1 MKRLPLS
8 AALLTVTSIIFS
20 ISSTVMADP
29 CLVVYPGNDCIY
41 MYDPS
46 EYYTVGLGHPLY
58 DPEYDR
64 GGEVLLEIGTN
75 EIDHSIYQAPNLI
88 GFMPSFDGMEG
99 YFFSGSSFTLILDGF
114 SNDQTIYENIKLVF
128 GFVEKKGDCVP
139 TVIVDGVRLTNLVYG
154 VGDMVV
160 STPTE
165 RGNNYSD
172 IMSFSVT
179 WYGCYG
185 LHVWAYADE
194 NYNDRKDGGE
204 CFTAFSHDITIDTED
219 TSWGA
224 IKTIIR

>member
-1 MKRLPLS
+1 MKRILIL
-8 AALLTVTSIIFS
+8 AAFSTVTSIVITVP
-20 ISSTVMADP
+20 STVMADP

-46 EYYTVGLGHPLY
+46 EYYTVGPEHPLY

-64 GGEVLLEIGTN
+64 SGEMLLETGTN
-75 EIDHSIYQAPNLI
+75 EIDHSIYQAPNLT
-88 GFMPSFDGMEG
+88 GFMPSIDGMEG
-99 YFFSGSSFTLILDGF
+99 YFFSGTSFILILDGF
-114 SNDQTIYENIKLVF
+114 SNNQTIYENIKLVF
-128 GFVEKKGDCVP
+128 GFVEKKGSCVP
-139 TVIVDGVRLTNLVYG
+139 TVIVDGVRLDDLVYT

-160 STPTE
+160 STSTE
-165 RGNNYSD
+165 RGHNYSD
-172 IMSFSVT
+172 IMTFNVT

-194 NYNDRKDGGE
+194 NYNGRKDGGE

-224 IKTIIR
+224 IKTLAR